1 MPKIASILS
10 HTNTFAPS
18 VDSDTIRG
26 GFLSVRATA
35 SGLAGEFD
43 PDAPLQS
50 SGNKQDLIKEKG
62 TVVYV
67 SDQSNYY
74 ILDDKSN
81 SDIAPEASGSGWI
94 TLLSAIGGQA
104 SSSIVADAHSGIS
117 AASSSD
123 NNGLTYIQDLTI
135 DSNGHVTG
143 IGTNTITKADL
154 DIDHLITL
162 SGVAAASDDLGTFT
176 GSTLTDNITIKAAL
190 QELETAVEGATGTAL
205 SGLTDTDIATPA
217 GGHILV
223 YDGTD
228 SFDNVAVSGDIT
240 IDSTG
245 EAAIASGVIVND
257 DIAAGAAIATSKL
270 ASNTISGVA
279 LGGTLGALTAAA
291 NGGISV
297 SSYTGTS
304 AVNDLQL
311 DIDGMT
317 DIGAAIVDADLFIVD
332 DGAGGAN
339 RKTEASRIKTYVIAG
354 ITNADAHDGITGATD
369 VDESGLTFIQ
379 DITMDAYGHVT
390 ALGTSTVTQASLNI
404 DDLITLTGVA
414 DGATNLGGFT
424 GTVLSSSTLTI
435 KAALQAL
442 GTQVDTNSNN
452 TGSTD
457 LSQNTA
463 AGSLEV
469 VSSTGNNVT
478 LQNASASLAG
488 IITAQAQTIAG
499 NKTFNDDVTIA
510 GNLTVTG
517 AASYVNIQEENVYIK
532 DALITLGITD
542 ADASS
547 VADGTAAASDVG
559 LEAYKQGH
567 DGSVSPTLTYDI
579 SADYWTVHN
588 KDHADSTQNKIAE
601 KYTVTASAVGASFV
615 VTHNLNTTDVIV
627 QARNAADDEIVY
639 VKYICNSTQQTTIYF
654 GSGAQGLNIKI
665 VIIG

>member
-26 GFLSVRATA
+26 GFLSVRATS

-50 SGNKQDLIKEKG
+50 NGNKQDLIKEKG

-67 SDQSNYY
+67 TDQSNYY
-74 ILDDKSN
+74 ILNDKSN
-81 SDIAPEASGSGWI
+81 SDIAPEQAGSGWI

-104 SSSIVADAHSGIS
+104 SSSVVTDAHSGIS
-117 AASSSD
+117 AASSSG
-123 NNGLTYIQDLTI
+123 NSGLTYIQDLTI

-154 DIDHLITL
+154 DLDHLFTL
-162 SGVAAASDDLGTFT
+162 VGAAADTSDNLGTFT
-176 GSTLTDNITIKAAL
+176 GSTLTDNITIRAAL
-190 QELETAVEGATGTAL
+190 QELETAVEAATGTAL
-205 SGLTDTDIATPA
+205 SGLTDTDIATPE

-223 YDGTD
+223 YDGTN

-240 IDSTG
+240 LTSAG
-245 EAAIASGVIVND
+245 VAAIATGVIVDD
-257 DIAAGAAIATSKL
+257 DIASGAAIATSKL

-279 LGGTLGALTAAA
+279 LGGTLGALSAAA
-291 NGGISV
+291 NGGILV
-297 SSYTGTS
+297 SSYTGAS
-304 AVNDLQL
+304 AVSDLQL

-317 DIGAAIVDADLFIVD
+317 DINAAIVDTDLFIVD
-332 DGAGGAN
+332 DGANGTN
-339 RKTEASRIKTYVIAG
+339 RKTEASRIKSYVIAG

-379 DITMDAYGHVT
+379 DVTMDTYGHVT
-390 ALGTSTVTQASLNI
+390 ALGTATVTKESLDI
-404 DDLITLTGVA
+404 DHLITLTGVPA
-414 DGATNLGGFT
+414 VSDHLGTFT
-424 GTVLSSSTLTI
+424 GSTIADNSTI

-442 GTQVDTNSNN
+442 ETQVDTNSSN

-457 LSQNTA
+457 LSQTTA
-463 AGSLEV
+463 AGSLTV

-478 LQNASASLAG
+478 LQNASATLAG
-488 IITAQAQTIAG
+488 IITAEAQTIAG

-517 AASYVNIQEENVYIK
+517 AATYVNIQEENVYIK

-542 ADASS
+542 ADAGTI
-547 VADGTAAASDVG
+547 DGTAAASDVG
-559 LEAYKQGH
+559 IEAYKQGH

-579 SADYWTVHN
+579 DQDYWSVHN
-588 KDHADSTQNKIAE
+588 KDHAASTQNKIAE
-601 KYTVTASAVGASFV
+601 KFTATVTAASTNV
-615 VTHNLNTTDVIV
+615 LTHNLNTRDVIV
-627 QARNAADDEIVY
+627 QARVASSEELVI
-639 VKYICNSTQQTTIYF
+639 VKYVCNSDQQTTVYF
-654 GSGAQGLNIKI
+654 GSGTVGTNVDV